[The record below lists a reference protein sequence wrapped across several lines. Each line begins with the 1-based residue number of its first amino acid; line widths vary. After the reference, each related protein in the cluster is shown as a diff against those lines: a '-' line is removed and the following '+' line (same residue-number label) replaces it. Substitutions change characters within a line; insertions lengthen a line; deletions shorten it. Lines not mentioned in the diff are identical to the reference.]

1 MTLLHSP
8 LHNPYHYSV
17 AVICRLAVCLAT
29 VLWSV
34 LILIEADDL
43 GVIRYPAHALLS
55 SFAPLRAWAVGGLV
69 ASVPAIMGQLRY
81 YPPHWIGALAY
92 ASQMLFWTYLSFSI
106 FANQR
111 PIPPGAAAC
120 VLVVAVMSIYA
131 FVANP
136 RPRKRDDDPV
146 L

>member
-29 VLWSV
+29 VLWSA
-34 LILIEADDL
+34 IIMFEADDL
-43 GVIRYPAHALLS
+43 SIIRYPAHALLGS
-55 SFAPLRAWAVGGLV
+55 LFPLRAWAIGGLV
-69 ASVPAIMGQLRY
+69 ASVPAILAQLSYSAPR
-81 YPPHWIGALAY
+81 WVGAIAY
-92 ASQMLFWTYLSFSI
+92 ASQMFFWSYLSFSI

-120 VLVVAVMSIYA
+120 VFVVAVMSIYA

-136 RPRKRDDDPV
+136 RLRKRDDDTV